1 VPVGDSIL
9 VLAALV
15 GQPRTFGP
23 EGQPSTYFRRP
34 VEGRVV
40 VGPLGI
46 EGDQPADLAV
56 HGGVDKA
63 IHHYPYD
70 HYATIAAERPEHAR
84 VFDYGYGVFAE
95 NVAAAGWT
103 EWDVCIGDR
112 FLLGTAE
119 VELSQGRSPCWK
131 LGHRFRDPSMV
142 EDVVRTRRSG
152 WYYRVIRPGTF
163 GEGDSLRLVG
173 RPHPQWPVARAFGIL
188 VAGDDDPDG
197 AAELAAM
204 PELGRAWVKRAEAR
218 AGAAVRR
225 ESLKK

>member
-1 VPVGDSIL
+1 MTVGDSIP
-9 VLAALV
+9 VLAVLV
-15 GQPRTFGP
+15 GQPQVFGP

-34 VEGRVV
+34 VEGRVA
-40 VGPLGI
+40 VGRLGI

-63 IHHYPYD
+63 LHHYPHD
-70 HYATIAAERPEHAR
+70 HYARFVAERPEHAG

-103 EWDVCIGDR
+103 ERDVCIGDR
-112 FLLGTAE
+112 FLLGMVE

-142 EDVVRTRRSG
+142 DAVVRTRRTG
-152 WYYRVIRPGTF
+152 WYYRVLRPGRF
-163 GEGDSLRLVG
+163 GAGDSLTLVA
-173 RPHPQWPVARAFGIL
+173 RPYPEWPVARAFGVL

-204 PELGRAWVKRAEAR
+204 PELGAAWRKRAEGRVAAAR
-218 AGAAVRR
+218 RGAG
-225 ESLKK
+225 